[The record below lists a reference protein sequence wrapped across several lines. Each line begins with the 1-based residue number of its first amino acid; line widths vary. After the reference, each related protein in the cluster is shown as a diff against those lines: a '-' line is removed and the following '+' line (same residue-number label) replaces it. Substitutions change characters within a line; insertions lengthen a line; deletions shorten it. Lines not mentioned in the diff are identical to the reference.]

1 MFRSDSRPG
10 GAHTAGLRL
19 SRRRSGAVAA
29 AILMVLALGFTTIGA
44 PAAAAQPASTPEER
58 AAAITRPAVVY
69 LEIEWEGWVRDK
81 RDGQLWDNESVY
93 FVNRCTGFVVNEAGF
108 IVTAG
113 HCVDPGIEG
122 AAPIFYEE
130 IVRRYVEAGVIDESQ
145 SEAALSEISEN
156 SEVEGLAAG
165 DPPTR
170 NVYVQ
175 RGVAVSGLTTGEAF
189 PARVMDV
196 TPVSGG
202 DTALLK
208 VDQDSM
214 PAIALAEGEVPVGTE
229 ILAIGYPGSADDIS
243 DQTLEPSS
251 KDGTISNLR
260 TDNGIPVYETSAAMT
275 GGMSGGPVVNMEG
288 EGIGLVSRGPA
299 EEPQAFNFAAPSSL
313 ILEMLAR
320 NGVTNQ
326 LSDIDTQY
334 REGLDNYYDGQYSD
348 AIENFDAV
356 LAQSPAHQQA
366 QEFRQQAVE
375 LRQTEGDQGSDDGG
389 MSGWWIAAIVAGAL
403 ILLVIAAVLVALFL
417 MMRARRRRATPPAGY
432 PAPGA
437 PTPPGP
443 PAAGAAAGAEAP
455 TIPGTYAQ
463 SVPPAGTE
471 APTAPGSYGQGPY
484 GQGPYGQGVPPGGA
498 EAPTAP
504 VAYARE
510 APPVAPAPG
519 PPPVREE
526 ESTPVSGPP
535 PSTAEEPV
543 QPAPAAPAGAGGTA
557 FNGANTPAGS
567 PARPAESAEAAANP
581 DDGVHV
587 ATASVMFCGN
597 CGARVS
603 AVERFCTRCGAPV
616 GRGDQSQTG

>member
-1 MFRSDSRPG
+1 MFRSDLRSG
-10 GAHTAGLRL
+10 GARTAGRL
-19 SRRRSGAVAA
+19 LTRHRSGPVAA
-29 AILMVLALGFTTIGA
+29 AILMVLALGFTTMGA
-44 PAAAAQPASTPEER
+44 PAAVAQPPSTPEER
-58 AAAITRPAVVY
+58 AAAIARPAVVY

-130 IVRRYVEAGVIDESQ
+130 IVRRYVDAGVIDASQ
-145 SEAALSEISEN
+145 SEAALSEIAEN

-175 RGVAVSGLTTGEAF
+175 RGVAVSGRTTGEAF
-189 PARVMDV
+189 PARVMDL

-214 PAIALAEGEVPVGTE
+214 PAIALAAGEVSVGTQ
-229 ILAIGYPGSADDIS
+229 ILAIGYPGSADAIS

-260 TDNGIPVYETSAAMT
+260 TDNGLPVYETSAAMT

-299 EEPQAFNFAAPSSL
+299 EESQAFNFAAPSSL

-320 NGVTNQ
+320 NGVANQ

-334 REGLDNYYDGQYSD
+334 REGLDNYFDGRYSD
-348 AIENFDAV
+348 AIENFDSV
-356 LAQSPAHQQA
+356 LAQAPAHQQA
-366 QEFRQQAVE
+366 QEFRQQSVE
-375 LRQTEGDQGSDDGG
+375 RRATEGDQTSDDGT
-389 MSGWWIAAIVAGAL
+389 SGWWIAAIVAGAL

-417 MMRARRRRATPPAGY
+417 ILRRARRRRAGPPAGY
-432 PAPGA
+432 PAPAA
-437 PTPPGP
+437 PMP
-443 PAAGAAAGAEAP
+443 PAPSAAGAE
-455 TIPGTYAQ
+455 T
-463 SVPPAGTE
+463 
-471 APTAPGSYGQGPY
+471 
-484 GQGPYGQGVPPGGA
+484 
-498 EAPTAP
+498 PTAP
-504 VAYARE
+504 VAYAQDV
-510 APPVAPAPG
+510 P
-519 PPPVREE
+519 
-526 ESTPVSGPP
+526 
-535 PSTAEEPV
+535 
-543 QPAPAAPAGAGGTA
+543 PAGTGGTA
-557 FNGANTPAGS
+557 VNGANTPAG
-567 PARPAESAEAAANP
+567 PPTEAGQPAANP

-603 AVERFCTRCGAPV
+603 AAERFCTRCGAPV
-616 GRGDQSQTG
+616 ARGDQSQTG